1 MGGNL
6 RSEVSI
12 GCVPSRI
19 TSSVSQSTPYPM
31 TCTYSER
38 HSLAFLNTS
47 VVPGGPA
54 EASGLF
60 AMGDHVVA
68 VNDKSVRK
76 TPHVDFI
83 ESIIS
88 ADGPIKFT
96 VQVRVATIVLVAAN
110 CGGSG
115 QWMLWRCEVNVWL
128 WS

>member
-1 MGGNL
+1 
-6 RSEVSI
+6 
-12 GCVPSRI
+12 
-19 TSSVSQSTPYPM
+19 
-31 TCTYSER
+31 
-38 HSLAFLNTS
+38 
-47 VVPGGPA
+47 
-54 EASGLF
+54 
-60 AMGDHVVA
+60 MGDHVVA